1 MQEMTNTVNIL
12 AISDWVFRD
21 PWIFWFL
28 LIIPCLVVFQILMEG
43 QKRKSATLSTV
54 SQLSSESGSKY
65 KLFRY
70 LLFALKMLGIAL
82 LICALARP
90 QNPKL
95 AKDIKKNYVEGI
107 DIMLALDVS
116 GSMLDPD
123 FYPNR
128 MEASKEMA
136 IRFVNRRKNDNI
148 GLVLFGGE
156 AFTQSPLSS
165 DHKSLIESIEE
176 SEIGVVSQSTAIGE
190 GLAVAGAGLF
200 ESEAKSKVVVL
211 LTDGQNTAGEADP
224 METAAHLKAYN
235 IKIYTIGMGSNR
247 GGGLLSGLTL
257 GSGVDEALLRDIA
270 ELSGGKYFHAQT
282 RKGLDE
288 IYAEIDRM
296 EKTKLEINQ
305 LRIEPPEVFHKLLIM
320 GFLLVLLEFILM
332 RTWLKSALS

>member
-1 MQEMTNTVNIL
+1 MGGSFNIL

-21 PWIFWFL
+21 SWVFWFL
-28 LIIPCLVVFQILMEG
+28 LIIPVLIAFQIVMEG
-43 QKRKSATLSTV
+43 RKRKAATLSTISQV
-54 SQLSSESGSKY
+54 SLESNSKY
-65 KLFRY
+65 KAYRYMLFMI
-70 LLFALKMLGIAL
+70 KILGIAL
-82 LICALARP
+82 LIIALARP
-90 QNPKL
+90 QNPML
-95 AKDIKKNYVEGI
+95 TKDIRKNYQEGI

-136 IRFVNRRKNDNI
+136 VRFVQKRENDNI

-165 DHKSLIESIEE
+165 DHRSLVEAIEE
-176 SEIGVVSQSTAIGE
+176 SEVGIVSQSTAIGE

-200 ESEAKSKVVVL
+200 ESQAKSKVIVL

-235 IKIYTIGMGSNR
+235 IKVYTIGMGSNR
-247 GGGLLSGLTL
+247 GMGLLGGLSL
-257 GSGVDEALLRDIA
+257 GSGIDEALLKDIA
-270 ELSGGKYFHAQT
+270 DLTGGKYFHAKT
-282 RKGLDE
+282 RRGLDQ
-288 IYAEIDRM
+288 IYTEIDRM
-296 EKTKLEINQ
+296 EKTKMESSQ
-305 LRIEPPEVFHKLLIM
+305 FRIEPPEMFHTLLIL
-320 GFLLVLLEFILM
+320 GLLLILTEFILM